1 MNKSVYVYCSGALF
15 SPEDLKA
22 MRDISNQITSIGFHT
37 FLPHYDGL
45 EAFVLNQANSSI
57 SNSILL
63 KPIQKFIN
71 KAIFAL
77 DIYQIIS
84 VCDYFVINLNGRI
97 PDDGAVVELG
107 LAIAYNKPIIIYQ
120 NDLRA
125 KYNNLN
131 NLSIMGA
138 IRHSHYINSLSE
150 ISEII
155 KKISLADYPPVTEYP
170 DNIKRQLEFGEKV
183 WKFIQKINFFK
194 PKNKMDF
201 L

>member
-1 MNKSVYVYCSGALF
+1 MNKPGYVYCSGALF
-15 SPEDLKA
+15 SPEDLKV
-22 MRDISNQITSIGFHT
+22 MKDISDNIEATGLQT
-37 FLPHYDGL
+37 FLPHFDGL
-45 EAFVLNQANSSI
+45 EAFFLNQANNAI

-63 KPIQKFIN
+63 RPIQRFIN

-131 NLSIMGA
+131 NLNILGVIRQSHQVNSI
-138 IRHSHYINSLSE
+138 SE
-150 ISEII
+150 IPEII

-170 DNIKRQLEFGEKV
+170 DNIKRQLEFGERV
-183 WKFIQKINFFK
+183 WKFIQKINFLK